1 MTNEPHRR
9 HPRLAGSVAVLAI
22 AAVAVAS
29 TACGSDKKKSA
40 ATTGNA
46 TTGNATTGTVITI
59 KDFAFSPTPLKA
71 KAGATITVKNNDG
84 TTHTFSANDNSFDT
98 GEIAGGASATVTLPA
113 KAGTV
118 AYHCNIHS
126 SMKGSIQV
134 TA

>member
-1 MTNEPHRR
+1 MEVWRMTNEPTRR
-9 HPRLAGSVAVLAI
+9 HPRFARSLAVLAI
-22 AAVAVAS
+22 AAVAFGTA
-29 TACGSDKKKSA
+29 ACGSSKKKSA
-40 ATTGNA
+40 
-46 TTGNATTGTVITI
+46 GNATTGTVITI